1 MILMLKVLDVV
12 KIWSK
17 TLTII
22 MKMNIFELVNLYL

>member
-22 MKMNIFELVNLYL
+22 MKMNIFHTNLR